1 MYMATW
7 RRAFPGPV
15 GCAVWIAVTVAAPIL
30 YFDQTHRWEE
40 TQKLSTVLWWVA
52 GALPVLAAIVA
63 ARWTWRDTDRRPEDV
78 FPAAVMAGTFVSA
91 VFLAGTLAFYRWV
104 IPLSGEA
111 DWVLVSGALAPA
123 VVAAAIGHAIGR
135 AGRYLRPPSPQPTD
149 QGIAPS
155 VTVGVV
161 VAVIGAVLT
170 PMVLQ
175 PGAEHS
181 TVWFDEGRY
190 GAVGPTS
197 EAPDSS
203 AIALELG
210 GGRYAIMA
218 VGIWRDFGC
227 RVSGEDL
234 TEYPV
239 DRVTLPPGGLGSSDS
254 VSYAWIATFTVPG
267 PGTYSLTCE
276 SSGGAGDYTVG
287 DVPEIR
293 GAVGTLIQ
301 WPLPVIWLLGG
312 IPGLLIIAS
321 ALRRRARQADYP
333 VSAGRPTPDPPLT

>member
-1 MYMATW
+1 
-7 RRAFPGPV
+7 
-15 GCAVWIAVTVAAPIL
+15 VTVAAPIL

-40 TQKLSTVLWWVA
+40 TQKVSTVLWWVA
-52 GALPVLAAIVA
+52 GALPVLAATVA
-63 ARWTWRDTDRRPEDV
+63 VRWTWRATDRRPGDV
-78 FPAAVMAGTFVSA
+78 FAAAVLAATFVSA

-111 DWVLVSGALAPA
+111 DWILVSGALAPA

-149 QGIAPS
+149 RGIAPS
-155 VTVGVV
+155 VTVGAVV
-161 VAVIGAVLT
+161 TVIGAFLT

-181 TVWFDEGRY
+181 TVAHDWGRY
-190 GAVGPTS
+190 GVVGPDAASLGKPGPFT
-197 EAPDSS
+197 
-203 AIALELG
+203 LG

-218 VGIWRDFGC
+218 MGFAPHDPDC
-227 RVSGEDL
+227 RISGEGL
-234 TEYPV
+234 IEHPAKL
-239 DRVTLPPGGLGSSDS
+239 VTLPPSDYGSDAA
-254 VSYAWIATFTVPG
+254 SYAWIATFTVPG

-276 SSGGAGDYTVG
+276 SSGGAGNYAVG
-287 DVPEIR
+287 EIPEIR

-301 WPLPVIWLLGG
+301 WPLPAIWLLGG
-312 IPGLLIIAS
+312 IPGLLIILS

-333 VSAGRPTPDPPLT
+333 VSVGRPTPDPPLT